1 MASADESFDLA
12 LAASTL
18 RANASDVQAL
28 LAALVVG
35 LADALGNRI
44 ETTLAGG
51 RFRKSHDIAS
61 VRIMIGDEHFEATVD
76 GAQLRCSVSHLSGGI
91 RIRSE
96 SLDTDAWI
104 TRLVTSLASEA
115 ARSDAARRA
124 LEHLVIGGN
133 Q

>member
-1 MASADESFDLA
+1 MDSTDDSYDLA

-18 RANASDVQAL
+18 RANGSDVQAL
-28 LAALVVG
+28 LGALVVG

-44 ETTLAGG
+44 ETVFAGG

-61 VRIMIGDEHFEATVD
+61 VRIMVGDEHFEAMVD
-76 GAQLRCSVSHLSGGI
+76 GAQLRCTVSHLSGGI

-104 TRLVTSLASEA
+104 TRLVTSLANEA
-115 ARSDAARRA
+115 ARSESARRA